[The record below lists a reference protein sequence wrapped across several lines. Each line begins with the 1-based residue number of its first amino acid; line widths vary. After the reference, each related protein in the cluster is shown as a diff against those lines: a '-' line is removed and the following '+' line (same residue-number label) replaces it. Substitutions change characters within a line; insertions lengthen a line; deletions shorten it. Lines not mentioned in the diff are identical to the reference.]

1 MGLWVFLL
9 ICGPATALL
18 YFPLTTRKQSFHLAP
33 AGVSQTSAGP
43 APTTVR
49 ELNVLRWNR
58 EAADHLRSEKNAA
71 EKNAA

>member
-33 AGVSQTSAGP
+33 AGVSQTPAGP
-43 APTTVR
+43 ASSTVS
-49 ELNVLRWNR
+49 EPSVIHWNG
-58 EAADHLRSEKNAA
+58 EAEDHNRNWKSAA
-71 EKNAA
+71 